1 MDRAKAGEPL
11 NIAFLGGSITQG
23 SLSTKPE
30 LCYAYHVYEWWKKTF
45 PQADFTYINAGIGGT
60 TSQFGVAR
68 AEADLLSK
76 EPDFVII
83 EFSVNDDST
92 EHFMETY
99 EGLVRKV
106 YTSKTKPAV
115 LLVHNVFY
123 NNGANAQLMH
133 GRIARYYNLP
143 AVSMQSTIYPEV
155 VAGRIENREITP
167 DDLHPNDAGHA
178 LVASVITY
186 FLDKV
191 KTEDATEQSEP
202 DYPTPLTKILMRNPS
217 VIRTTM
223 KRQSAVDLWQI
234 HLRREISRTV
244 SNMDG
249 LLQRKVIRSHLI
261 LKAVMFRCSTGNP

>member
-1 MDRAKAGEPL
+1 MEYQIKYENGIANHGNLYRLKKVMDRAKAGEAL

-23 SLSTKPE
+23 SLSSKPE

-133 GRIARYYNLP
+133 GRIARHYNLP

-202 DYPTPLTKILMRNPS
+202 D
-217 VIRTTM
+217 
-223 KRQSAVDLWQI
+223 
-234 HLRREISRTV
+234 
-244 SNMDG
+244 
-249 LLQRKVIRSHLI
+249 
-261 LKAVMFRCSTGNP
+261 

>member
-1 MDRAKAGEPL
+1 
-11 NIAFLGGSITQG
+11 
-23 SLSTKPE
+23 
-30 LCYAYHVYEWWKKTF
+30 
-45 PQADFTYINAGIGGT
+45 
-60 TSQFGVAR
+60 
-68 AEADLLSK
+68 
-76 EPDFVII
+76 
-83 EFSVNDDST
+83 
-92 EHFMETY
+92 METY

-217 VIRTTM
+217 VIRTAT
-223 KRQSAVDLWQI
+223 K
-234 HLRREISRTV
+234 T
-244 SNMDG
+244 
-249 LLQRKVIRSHLI
+249 
-261 LKAVMFRCSTGNP
+261 

>member
-1 MDRAKAGEPL
+1 MVE
-11 NIAFLGGSITQG
+11 
-23 SLSTKPE
+23 
-30 LCYAYHVYEWWKKTF
+30 KTF

-123 NNGANAQLMH
+123 NNGANARLMH
-133 GRIARYYNLP
+133 GRIARHYNLP

-186 FLDKV
+186 F
-191 KTEDATEQSEP
+191 
-202 DYPTPLTKILMRNPS
+202 
-217 VIRTTM
+217 
-223 KRQSAVDLWQI
+223 
-234 HLRREISRTV
+234 
-244 SNMDG
+244 
-249 LLQRKVIRSHLI
+249 
-261 LKAVMFRCSTGNP
+261 